1 MRWNRREIE
10 LKNCL
15 RVNLKNDETVIKI
28 HEEAQFD
35 EIMQRM
41 KTKMED
47 LKVFY
52 KEEKTP
58 IVITGKVLKIKEIE
72 ELEGLIKSIID
83 VKITFDSP
91 KTLGLHSIKK
101 AYEKPADI
109 SETKFYKGSLR
120 SGKRIEFEGSIVIM
134 GDVNAGAEVIAVENI
149 VVVGC
154 LRGLAHAGAKG
165 NTKVRISA
173 CSIESPQIRIANLV
187 KDNMKEDCSNKKI
200 KYACIKDDEIV
211 VE

>member
-1 MRWNRREIE
+1 M
-10 LKNCL
+10 KNCL

-28 HEEAQFD
+28 HEEAPFD
-35 EIMQRM
+35 EIMEKMRI
-41 KTKMED
+41 KMED

-52 KEEKTP
+52 QEEKTP

-72 ELEGLIKSIID
+72 ELEALIKSIID
-83 VKITFDSP
+83 VKVTFDSP
-91 KTLGLHSIKK
+91 KTLGLHSIKRS
-101 AYEKPADI
+101 YEKSADI

-149 VVVGC
+149 IVVGA

-165 NTKVRISA
+165 NKKAAISA
-173 CSIESPQIRIANLV
+173 NIIESPQIRIANVV
-187 KDNMKEDCSNKKI
+187 KDNMKEDFSDKKI
-200 KYACIKDDEIV
+200 KYAYIKESEIV
-211 VE
+211 IE